1 MADTSID
8 QIAAAIAAFE
18 KSTGY
23 KDFRNFHI
31 EQARRFK
38 RQLLE
43 YINPE
48 TGMGLAK
55 STIHSRLMAVKG
67 LFKWLAGQPGY
78 KSRIKYSDADYFNS
92 SANDERIAKA
102 VRERP
107 VPTQDQILH
116 VLRCMP
122 GTAVLKRRD
131 RALVA
136 FTLLSGARDNAIASL
151 SLRHVDLRA
160 RTVNQDARE
169 VRTKAR
175 KTFVSVFFPVG
186 DEVERI
192 VSDWIAELETDQ
204 LFGPD
209 DPLFPATAIGLNDH
223 GHFTPTGLS
232 RKNWSNA
239 GPIRKIFRSAFE
251 NAGLPYFNPHS
262 FRKTLVS
269 LGQSLCRTPE
279 ELKAWSQNLGHE
291 DVLTT
296 LRSYGAVAG
305 NRQAEILA
313 NLRHGE
319 QADHPRLDSQA
330 RQVLERLLRA

>member
-1 MADTSID
+1 MAEASID

-18 KSTGY
+18 KSSGY

-31 EQARRFK
+31 EQARKFK
-38 RQLLE
+38 RHLLE

-92 SANDERIAKA
+92 SANDERVAKA

-107 VPTQDQILH
+107 VPTLDQILH
-116 VLRCMP
+116 VLRSMP
-122 GTAVLKRRD
+122 SATVLERRD

-151 SLRHVDLRA
+151 RLRHVDLRA

-192 VSDWIAELETDQ
+192 VSDWISELETDQ
-204 LFGPD
+204 LFGPA
-209 DPLFPATAIGLNDH
+209 DPLFPSTAIGLNDQ
-223 GHFTPTGLS
+223 GHFASIGLS

-251 NAGLPYFNPHS
+251 NVGLPYFNPHA
-262 FRKTLVS
+262 FRKTLVA

-305 NRQAEILA
+305 IRQAEILA
-313 NLRHGE
+313 NLRDAE
-319 QADHPRLDSQA
+319 QADQPRLDPQTRRA
-330 RQVLERLLRA
+330 LERLLRA